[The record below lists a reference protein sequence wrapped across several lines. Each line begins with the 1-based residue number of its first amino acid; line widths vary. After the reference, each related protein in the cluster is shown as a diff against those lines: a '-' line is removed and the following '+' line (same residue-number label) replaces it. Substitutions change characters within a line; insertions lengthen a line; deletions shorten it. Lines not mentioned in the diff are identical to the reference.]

1 MANILARQPAGV
13 KTTVKESLYR
23 LVMQAG
29 AHTLA
34 PMVGMHK

>member
-1 MANILARQPAGV
+1 MANILARQPAGI

-29 AHTLA
+29 AHTLV
-34 PMVGMHK
+34 PMVGVYK